1 MQNRRLV
8 HAGLSW
14 AIACALPEVAM
25 AQATA
30 DFNAAQPAAPVAD
43 AGVVQVGSPLGA
55 TDNPPKIGDP
65 QSTSTPVPA
74 QNNSPTVLPPT
85 TVPLPAYRPLPQS
98 VMPPPPAN
106 ATVTQPAAMSPR
118 FGPAPLDSET
128 VAVKGKWNPTLYGF
142 VELDMIRDSTQSL
155 TGVSPGYLPLARPG
169 TYASQ
174 YGRTIFDVRGSRFG
188 FRLAAPE
195 TDGIKATALIE
206 ADFLG
211 NQLPTAYPSGPGS
224 NSEYSFSTNPMLRIR
239 HAALRVQTPIVDV
252 LAGQYWQLFGWQPY
266 FFPLSAQIPAYPGEL
281 YSRAPQVRVSH
292 KFDAD
297 VVSLEAAVAAAR
309 PPQRNAD
316 FPDAQAGL
324 RFLVGH
330 WVGVLATG
338 FTGAYEQAAGIGVS
352 GVYRKFRVP
361 EFTDNPTSRR
371 EQTGKGLSIDALLPL
386 VPARVKDK
394 GNALTLTGSFSVGTG
409 ISDLYTPG
417 TPGNA
422 GFPTLPNPNAL
433 NPAPVWPQDID
444 NGLVTYGADGR
455 LRTIDWQM
463 YIVGGQYYLPP
474 SGRVWLG
481 GNYGRARSGNLASLG
496 LNPTQIIPKYT
507 FWDAVAFVEVTV
519 PVILGLEYAQIK
531 QTYADNTVAKNSRVQ
546 LSAYYI
552 FY

>member
-8 HAGLSW
+8 HAGMSW
-14 AIACALPEVAM
+14 AIACTLPEVAL

-30 DFNAAQPAAPVAD
+30 DFNSARPVAQAPDAGPVQVAQPV
-43 AGVVQVGSPLGA
+43 GA

-65 QSTSTPVPA
+65 QSTPTPVPV
-74 QNNSPTVLPPT
+74 QNNSPTVMPPT
-85 TVPLPAYRPLPQS
+85 TVPLPAYRPLPQA
-98 VMPPPPAN
+98 VMPPPPTN
-106 ATVTQPAAMSPR
+106 VTVAQPAPTTPR
-118 FGPAPLDSET
+118 FGPAPLDSEI

-211 NQLPTAYPSGPGS
+211 NQLPTAYPAGPGS

-239 HAALRVQTPIVDV
+239 HAALRVQTPVVDV

-309 PPQRNAD
+309 PPQRNSD

-422 GFPTLPNPNAL
+422 GFPTLPNPNGL

-444 NGLVTYGADGR
+444 NGLVTYDADGR

-481 GNYGRARSGNLASLG
+481 GNYGRAKSGNLASLG
-496 LNPTQIIPKYT
+496 LTPSQIIPKYT
-507 FWDAVAFVEVTV
+507 FWDAMAFVEVTV

-546 LSAYYI
+546 MSAYYI